1 MIASE
6 LPRSIRTA
14 PMHPQTSPREA
25 RERVRAVRETEPGAD
40 DLPAGLEAIAKE
52 RTSGAESRSVITSGA
67 ADA

>member
-1 MIASE
+1 
-6 LPRSIRTA
+6 
-14 PMHPQTSPREA
+14 MHPRTPPREA